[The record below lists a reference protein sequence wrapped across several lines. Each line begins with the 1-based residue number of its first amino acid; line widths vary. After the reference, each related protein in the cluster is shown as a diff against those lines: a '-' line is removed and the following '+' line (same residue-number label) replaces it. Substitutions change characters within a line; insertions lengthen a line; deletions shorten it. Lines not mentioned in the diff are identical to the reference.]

1 MNNNKV
7 TLLLLT
13 CGTNACYHVSKRL
26 KECFGNRIRIV
37 GADINKEWMIPTKPF
52 LDGFYQCPFT
62 SDPSYYPFILSI
74 CKKERVNFLMPSF
87 DADQKLFYDGNV
99 DLEELA
105 VKSFGISQSLIDIYQ
120 SKENT
125 NSYLNSVG
133 LPIPKLFSKD
143 EVIVDKEYFCKP
155 RNGVGSIG
163 VKKMRGA
170 DILNLG
176 DTDMLIEEVCSE
188 PEVTLEC
195 FNFDGK
201 VYSVAR
207 ERLDTKSGVCTKARV
222 YHDASLEK
230 IAQIFAGSIKLPYI
244 FNLQFMTNT
253 NGEKVITDVNLRTA
267 GGMSLSYAA
276 GWDEAEALGK
286 IMLGE
291 KGVVDSVS
299 QPIRS
304 QYVIRAYT
312 DIVTKTVEKRIAFD
326 LDGTLL
332 DSRKRH
338 QVVMDYVLNEM
349 HLDIDTSN
357 LVSYKADGHNNVS
370 WLESKGVD
378 REKATSIN
386 KRWVELI
393 EEERFLS
400 EDVLY
405 GNTIDILKKCS
416 QNNYLLLLTARNN
429 VDGARKQISKLGLFQ
444 YFDDIKIVETSK
456 KTPNLKG
463 KILKEEIIDEFY
475 GDTESDMVAAEIAG
489 CKFLVSTRGFRS
501 PDYWKTFNVCYSE
514 LFNIDK

>member
-1 MNNNKV
+1 MNKNNV

-62 SDPSYYPFILSI
+62 SDPSYYQFILSI
-74 CKKERVNFLMPSF
+74 CKKESVSFLLPSF

-99 DLEELA
+99 DLEELG
-105 VKSFGISQSLIDIYQ
+105 VRSLGISQKLIDIYQ
-120 SKENT
+120 SKEET
-125 NSYLNSVG
+125 NCYLNSVG
-133 LPIPKLFSKD
+133 LPIPRLFSKD
-143 EVIVDKEYFCKP
+143 EVVFDKVYFCKP

-163 VKKMRGA
+163 VKKMKGA
-170 DILNLG
+170 DILNMLE
-176 DTDMLIEEVCSE
+176 TDMLIEEVCAE

-195 FNFDGK
+195 FNYDGK

-222 YHDASLEK
+222 YYDSSLEK
-230 IAQIFAGSIKLPYI
+230 VAQTFADSIQLPYI
-244 FNLQFMTNT
+244 FNLQFMTNSR
-253 NGEKVITDVNLRTA
+253 GEKVITDVNLRTA
-267 GGMSLSYAA
+267 GGMSLSFAA
-276 GWDEAEALGK
+276 GWDETEALGK

-312 DIVTKTVEKRIAFD
+312 DIVTKTVEKKIAFD

-338 QVVMDYVLNEM
+338 QVVMDCVLNEM
-349 HLDIDTSN
+349 HLDIDSSD
-357 LVSYKADGHNNVS
+357 LVSYKADGHNNIS
-370 WLESKGVD
+370 WLESKGLD
-378 REKATSIN
+378 REKASEIN

-393 EEERFLS
+393 EEDKFLS

-405 GNTIDILKKCS
+405 KNTLEILENYS
-416 QNNYLLLLTARNN
+416 QDNYLLLLTARNN
-429 VDGARKQISKLGLFQ
+429 IEGARKQISNLGLLQ

-456 KTPNLKG
+456 KTPALKG
-463 KILKEEIIDEFY
+463 KILEEEEIDEFY
-475 GDTESDMVAAEIAG
+475 GDTESDMEAAEIAG
-489 CKFLVSTRGFRS
+489 CKFFVSTRGFRS
-501 PDYWKTFNVCYSE
+501 TDYWKNYKTSNSE
-514 LFNIDK
+514 LFNI